1 MMLKK
6 LSQSALGAVLLLLL
20 SGAGHAWAQS
30 TPAFWRV
37 ESPTTTLWLLGS
49 MHFGTPAFYP
59 LPAQVERA
67 FAAADILAVEVDI
80 TRIQPSEALSAITR
94 HGRLKGGES
103 LNSVLSPN
111 TLKRLQGHLQKA
123 SVPFD
128 SLARFKPWFAALQ
141 LVEAEIRKTEY
152 EPQYGID
159 QFFLRKA
166 EGKDIVQL
174 ETLDSQL
181 SIFSALSLSEQEQFL
196 DQTLVDISASEGYL
210 KDMAEA
216 WQSGNLQHLEST
228 LLKPFAENPATEK
241 LYQAIFTNRNLQMA
255 EQAVQ
260 WLKGDRSVFLVVGA
274 GHMIGDQGIVA
285 LLQDRGFVS
294 TRLPFIAAPP
304 KPVAS
309 AEDRLSAN
317 AMQ

>member
-6 LSQSALGAVLLLLL
+6 LFQSALGSALLLLFC
-20 SGAGHAWAQS
+20 GAGHTWAQS

-37 ESPTTTLWLLGS
+37 ESPTTTVWLLGS
-49 MHFGTPAFYP
+49 MHFGTPTFYP
-59 LPAQVERA
+59 LPAQVEQA

-103 LNSVLSPN
+103 LSTVLSPD
-111 TLKRLQGHLQKA
+111 TLKRLRGHLQKT

-141 LVEAEIRKTEY
+141 LVEAEIRRTEY
-152 EPQYGID
+152 EPAYGID

-166 EGKDIVQL
+166 KGKDVVEL

-181 SIFSALSLSEQEQFL
+181 GIFSALSLSEQEQFL

-210 KDMAEA
+210 REMADA
-216 WQSGNLQHLEST
+216 WQSGNLQLLESS
-228 LLKPFAENPATEK
+228 LLKPFADNPDTQK
-241 LYQAIFTNRNLQMA
+241 LYQAIFTERNLQMA

-260 WLKGDRSVFLVVGA
+260 WLEGDRSVFLVVGA
-274 GHMIGDQGIVA
+274 GHMIGDGGIVA
-285 LLQDRGFVS
+285 LLQNRGFVS
-294 TRLPFIAAPP
+294 TRLPFIAAST
-304 KPVAS
+304 KPAV
-309 AEDRLSAN
+309 SAN
-317 AMQ
+317 ELLSINALR

>member
-1 MMLKK
+1 MMLTK
-6 LSQSALGAVLLLLL
+6 LFQSALGSALLLLFC
-20 SGAGHAWAQS
+20 GAGHAWAQS

-37 ESPTTTLWLLGS
+37 ESPTTTVWLLGS
-49 MHFGTPAFYP
+49 MHFGTPTFYP
-59 LPAQVERA
+59 LPAQVEQA

-103 LNSVLSPN
+103 LNTVLSPD
-111 TLKRLQGHLQKA
+111 TLNRLRGHLQKT

-152 EPQYGID
+152 EPAYGID

-166 EGKDIVQL
+166 KGKDVVEL

-181 SIFSALSLSEQEQFL
+181 GIFSALSLSEQEQFL

-210 KDMAEA
+210 REMVDA
-216 WQSGNLQHLEST
+216 WQSGNLQLLESS
-228 LLKPFAENPATEK
+228 LLKPFADNPDTQK
-241 LYQAIFTNRNLQMA
+241 LYQAIFTERNLQMA

-260 WLKGDRSVFLVVGA
+260 WLEGDRSVFLVVGA
-274 GHMIGDQGIVA
+274 GHMIGDGGIVA
-285 LLQDRGFVS
+285 LLQNRGFVS
-294 TRLPFIAAPP
+294 TRLPFIAAST
-304 KPVAS
+304 KPAV
-309 AEDRLSAN
+309 SAN
-317 AMQ
+317 ELLSINALR